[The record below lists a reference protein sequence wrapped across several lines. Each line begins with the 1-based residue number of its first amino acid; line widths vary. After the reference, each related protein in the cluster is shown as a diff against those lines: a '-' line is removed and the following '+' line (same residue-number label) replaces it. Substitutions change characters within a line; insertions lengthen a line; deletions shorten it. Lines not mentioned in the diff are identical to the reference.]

1 MRSTNHTLYRAELNF
16 PKAKQSK
23 LSKAK
28 QTESAMMFQ
37 RHLIQKHASNMTRSK
52 CQSLLRRS
60 LVGSLNQT
68 APMPHRHMKTMMM
81 MSTLTDA
88 EQAFVKEGILD
99 ERGLVQF
106 DTLHNMQV
114 RSCRVYADKDLFATY
129 SATTQNFEWMTFAE
143 CKFICDGG
151 EFVVRPPN
159 LSHVSF
165 DAVRCCHYTHTVKR
179 YRWIESG
186 SMSRCV
192 ERFRCQGWV

>member
-1 MRSTNHTLYRAELNF
+1 
-16 PKAKQSK
+16 
-23 LSKAK
+23 
-28 QTESAMMFQ
+28 MMFQ
-37 RHLIQKHASNMTRSK
+37 RHLIPKHASNMTRSK

-68 APMPHRHMKTMMM
+68 APMPHRHMKTMM

-151 EFVVRPPN
+151 EFVDSSTKS
-159 LSHVSF
+159 LTCF
-165 DAVRCCHYTHTVKR
+165 VRCRPLLPLHSHCKTVQMDRK
-179 YRWIESG
+179 WINVAL
-186 SMSRCV
+186 C
-192 ERFRCQGWV
+192 

>member
-1 MRSTNHTLYRAELNF
+1 
-16 PKAKQSK
+16 
-23 LSKAK
+23 
-28 QTESAMMFQ
+28 
-37 RHLIQKHASNMTRSK
+37 
-52 CQSLLRRS
+52 
-60 LVGSLNQT
+60 
-68 APMPHRHMKTMMM
+68 M

-151 EFVVRPPN
+151 EFVRPPN

-165 DAVRCCHYTHTVKR
+165 THCKTVQMDRKWINVALCCT
-179 YRWIESG
+179 I
-186 SMSRCV
+186 
-192 ERFRCQGWV
+192 